1 MGFVGVLLR
10 ASCFILRGTASDQR
24 LVLVPQDNRR
34 TAAQMISADSC
45 TGTDSAAISC
55 VYVAE
60 LDGVLLVAFV
70 ALLVALVWWSL
81 Y

>member
-1 MGFVGVLLR
+1 MDIVGAVLR
-10 ASCFILRGTASDQR
+10 PNRSILRGVASDQR
-24 LVLVPQDNRR
+24 LVLVTQNNRR
-34 TAAQMISADSC
+34 TAAQMISGDSC
-45 TGTDSAAISC
+45 TSTDTAAISC

-60 LDGVLLVAFV
+60 LDGVLLVAFL